1 MIIFHSLWDSR
12 LKGAEEDE
20 NAAALKIRQ
29 SIGSMMLKN
38 WV

>member
-12 LKGAEEDE
+12 LKGAEDE
-20 NAAALKIRQ
+20 NAAALKILQ